1 MVQFIQEVRFKKIA
15 KYLAVF
21 SVSLF
26 VFFIVIDLLF
36 PFEPAMSYSTTILDR
51 DDNLLNA
58 YLSPDDKWRLYL
70 DSDEISEEFK
80 KAILFKEDQYFHYH
94 FGINPFAIVRAG
106 FHNITTGKR
115 TSGAS
120 TITMQLARLLNPK
133 ARTYGN
139 KLLEMFHSI
148 QLEVHY
154 SKEEILRLYLN
165 LLPYGGNIEGLKS
178 ASVMYFGKN
187 PDLLSISEIA
197 ALAIIPNRP
206 SSLAI
211 GKKND
216 AINEAKNVWLKRFQS
231 ASLFE
236 PLLLEQALAEDL
248 NPKRASAPNHAPH
261 LSQRLRGETRSSVI
275 RTFVNNEL
283 QQKIEKVTKSHVEG
297 LRRMNIQNASVL
309 VVDNASKEVISY
321 VGSADFY
328 DTRDAGQVDG
338 IQAVRSPGSTLKPLL
353 YALLFDEGSLT
364 PKTRVADVTTSFE
377 GYQPVN
383 YDNELHGWVSAEDA
397 LTKSL
402 NIPAVKLL
410 NDYGVSK
417 FISSLANADFKTI
430 ERTQNNL
437 GLSIILG
444 GCGTSLAE
452 LTSLYSAFGTEGQFA
467 PIRYMEGSPTSS
479 NTEVLS
485 KEANFI
491 LTEILTEVTRPSLPD
506 SWKDNP
512 NMPEIAWK
520 TGTSFGRRDAWS
532 IGYNKDFTVGVWV
545 GNFSGEGAPE
555 LSGSLAAAPL
565 LFDVFN
571 LVDSKSPENWY
582 SRPPSVSFKYVC
594 NETGDLPDHFCTN
607 QVVDQSIE
615 GKTIYAKC
623 AHLEPAFISMD
634 STISYCQTC
643 LNDAKSYQTAL
654 FPNHSPEMID
664 YFESEKIVYQK
675 APPHYRFCERVYPN
689 QGLEIISPT
698 GNAYFYVDES
708 DTEQMLL
715 KALTPSNADSLYWY
729 INDVFYRSAAVDK
742 PIYFTPPEG
751 KVKISCSD
759 DRGRNQ
765 DIMIT
770 VKKVGF

>member
-1 MVQFIQEVRFKKIA
+1 M
-15 KYLAVF
+15 
-21 SVSLF
+21 
-26 VFFIVIDLLF
+26 IDLLF
-36 PFEPAMSYSTTILDR
+36 PFRPTVSYATTILDKNG
-51 DDNLLNA
+51 NLLNA

-70 DSDEISEEFK
+70 DSDEISEEFE
-80 KAILFKEDQYFHYH
+80 KAILFKEDHYFYYH
-94 FGINPFAIVRAG
+94 FGINPFAIFRAG
-106 FHNITTGKR
+106 FQNIATGER

-120 TITMQLARLLNPK
+120 TITMQLARLLRPK

-139 KLLEMFHSI
+139 KLLEMFHSF
-148 QLEVHY
+148 QLELHY

-211 GKKND
+211 GKKNK
-216 AINEAKNVWLKRFQS
+216 AINEAKNLWLKRFQS

-236 PLLLEQALAEDL
+236 PLLLEQALSEDL
-248 NPKRASAPNHAPH
+248 NPRRVSKPNHAPH
-261 LSQRLRGETRSSVI
+261 LSQRLKRETDASVI
-275 RTFVNNEL
+275 RTFINRAL

-297 LRRMNIQNASVL
+297 LRQMNIQNASVL
-309 VVDNASKEVISY
+309 VVDNTSKKVVSY

-338 IQAVRSPGSTLKPLL
+338 VQAIRSPGSTLKPLL

-364 PKTRVADVTTSFE
+364 PKTRIADVTTSFE

-383 YDNELHGWVSAEDA
+383 YDNELHGWISAEEA

-410 NDYGVSK
+410 NTYGVGK
-417 FISSLANADFKTI
+417 FISSLSQVGFETI

-437 GLSIILG
+437 GLSIVLG
-444 GCGTSLAE
+444 GCGTTLEE
-452 LTSLYSAFGTEGQFA
+452 LTALYSAFGTDGQFA
-467 PIRYMEGSPTSS
+467 PIRYSESS
-479 NTEVLS
+479 EALSANEVLS

-506 SWKDNP
+506 SWQDNP

-571 LVDSKSPENWY
+571 LVDSKSAENWY
-582 SRPPSVSFKYVC
+582 RRPPRVSFKYVC
-594 NETGDLPDHFCTN
+594 NETGHLPEHFCTN

-615 GKTIYAKC
+615 GKTVYTKC
-623 AHLEPAFISMD
+623 AHLAPIFISMD
-634 STISYCQTC
+634 STVSYCQTC
-643 LNDAKSYQTAL
+643 LNDAKSYHTAL
-654 FPNHSPEMID
+654 YPNHSPEMID
-664 YFESEKIVYQK
+664 YFEGEKITYQK
-675 APPHYRFCERVYPN
+675 APAHYQFCERVYPN
-689 QGLEIISPT
+689 QGLEITSPT
-698 GNAYFYVDES
+698 GNAHFYVDEN

-729 INDVFYRSAAVDK
+729 INDVFYRSTAVEK
-742 PIYFTPPEG
+742 SIYFTPPEG
-751 KVKISCSD
+751 RVKISCSD

-770 VKKVGF
+770 VKKIGF

>member
-1 MVQFIQEVRFKKIA
+1 MRIKKIVR
-15 KYLAVF
+15 YLAASFITPLVLFLVF
-21 SVSLF
+21 
-26 VFFIVIDLLF
+26 DLVF
-36 PFEPAMSYSTTILDR
+36 PFKPSVAYSTTVLDR
-51 DDNLLNA
+51 NGDLLNA

-70 DSDEISEEFK
+70 DTAEISKEFE
-80 KAILFKEDQYFHYH
+80 KAILFKEDQYFYRH
-94 FGINPFAIVRAG
+94 FGINPFAIARAA
-106 FHNITTGKR
+106 FQNITTGKR

-139 KLLEMFHSI
+139 KLIEMLHSL
-148 QLEVHY
+148 QLELHY

-197 ALAIIPNRP
+197 GLVIIPNRP

-211 GKKND
+211 GIHNE
-216 AINEAKNVWLKRFQS
+216 AINEAKNIWLKRFQS
-231 ASLFE
+231 DSLFE
-236 PLLLEQALAEDL
+236 SLLLDQAIAEDL
-248 NPKRASAPNHAPH
+248 NPKRISAPNNAPH
-261 LSQRLRGETRSSVI
+261 LSQRLKRDVKSSVI
-275 RTFVNNEL
+275 RTFVNSAL
-283 QQKIEKVTKSHVEG
+283 QRKVEAITEAHVESI
-297 LRRMNIQNASVL
+297 RSMNIQNAAVL
-309 VVDNASKEVISY
+309 VVDNTSKEVISY

-338 IQAVRSPGSTLKPLL
+338 VPAIRSPGSTLKPLL

-364 PKTRVADVTTSFE
+364 PKTKIADVRTSFE
-377 GYQPVN
+377 GYRPVN
-383 YDNELHGWVSAEDA
+383 YDNELYGWISVEDA

-417 FISSLANADFKTI
+417 FITSLAAADFQTI
-430 ERTQNNL
+430 EKTRNSL
-437 GLSIILG
+437 GLSVILG
-444 GCGTSLAE
+444 GCGTSLEE
-452 LTSLYSAFGTEGQFA
+452 LTSLYSAFGTDGRFV
-467 PIRYMEGSPTSS
+467 PVRLTT
-479 NTEVLS
+479 NTAVS
-485 KEANFI
+485 DTTQVISREANFI
-491 LTEILTEVTRPSLPD
+491 LTEILTQVTRPSLPD
-506 SWKDNP
+506 SWRDNP
-512 NMPEIAWK
+512 NLPEIAWK

-545 GNFSGEGAPE
+545 GNFSGEGAPD
-555 LSGSLAAAPL
+555 LSGSVAAAPL

-571 LVDSKSPENWY
+571 LVDSKSPANWY
-582 SRPPSVSFKYVC
+582 SRPSKVDFKYVC
-594 NETGDLPDHFCTN
+594 NETGDLPNEFCVN
-607 QVVDQSIE
+607 QVVDQSIA
-615 GKTIYAKC
+615 GKTLYSKC
-623 AHLEPAFISMD
+623 QHLVPVFISPD
-634 STISYCQTC
+634 STITYCQTC
-643 LNDAKSYQTAL
+643 LNDAKTYQTAL
-654 FPNHSPEMID
+654 YPNHSPEMLD
-664 YFESEKIVYQK
+664 YFESEKIAYAK

-698 GNAYFYVDES
+698 ANAEFYVDKN
-708 DTEQMLL
+708 DIEQMLL

-729 INDVFYRSAAVDK
+729 INDLFYRSTAVDK

-751 KVKISCSD
+751 RVKISCSD